1 MERRWALGW
10 LVCVCLLGFAGE
22 ASAQASKI
30 AVSMGDLR
38 WGMSEGDVITFVKR
52 KIAEQYEE
60 QMAKASDSKK
70 SRLRDEMKSAQAE
83 VARNKFDFEGRSSRW
98 NSSPIAGEFVADN
111 GESMITYEDSTSQN
125 YYFFVNGRLWKWYKA
140 FPTGSFGGA
149 FKKFTSS
156 IEKKFGKGR
165 AKTGEVA
172 PGQGETQWVE
182 YLDRNSRLRAADN
195 GKRGVYAL
203 IFDETATVRE
213 LASTRGPSKPA
224 SRSYDEE
231 DDSNSRGS
239 SDETAVAKA
248 STRKSIF
255 ADETQRGETDAE
267 YRARVKKLAADE
279 RAAQQRAHERKQDS
293 KRGEAL
299 KPLEGMDDKD
309 PLGGL

>member
-10 LVCVCLLGFAGE
+10 LVCACLVGFTGQ

-38 WGMSEGDVITFVKR
+38 WGMSESEVITFVKR
-52 KIAEQYEE
+52 KLAEQYEE

-70 SRLRDEMKSAQAE
+70 SRLRDELKSAQSE
-83 VARNKFDFEGRSSRW
+83 VASSKVDFEGRSSRW
-98 NSSPIAGEFVADN
+98 SSSAIAGEFVSGN
-111 GESMITYEDSTSQN
+111 GESMIIYEDSSSQN
-125 YYFFVNGRLWKWYKA
+125 YYFFAGGRLWKWYKA
-140 FPTGSFGGA
+140 FPSSSFGGS
-149 FKKFTSS
+149 FKKFSAS

-172 PGQGETQWVE
+172 PGQGESQWIE

-195 GKRGVYAL
+195 AKRGVYAL
-203 IFDETATVRE
+203 IFDEMATVRE

-224 SRSYDEE
+224 SRSVE
-231 DDSNSRGS
+231 DDDDSRGS
-239 SDETAVAKA
+239 SNETTVAKA
-248 STRKSIF
+248 GSTRKSIF
-255 ADETQRGETDAE
+255 AEEEQRGETDAE
-267 YRARVKKLAADE
+267 YRARVKKMAADE
-279 RAAQQRAHERKQDS
+279 RAAQQRAHARKQDS